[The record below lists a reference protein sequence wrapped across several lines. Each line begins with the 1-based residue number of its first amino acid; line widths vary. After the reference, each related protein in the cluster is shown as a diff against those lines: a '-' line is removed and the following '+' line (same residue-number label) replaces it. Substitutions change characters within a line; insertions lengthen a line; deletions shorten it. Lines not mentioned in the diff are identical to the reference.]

1 MFENYF
7 PALSET
13 QQKQLLAL
21 GDLYREWNA
30 RINVI
35 SRQDIGSL
43 YEHHVLHSLALHS
56 WILERQGGWTQGTRI
71 VDVGTGGG
79 FPGIPL
85 AILNPGC
92 EFLLVDRI
100 GKKVRVAQEVADAI
114 GLKNVVTRHAGIEEI
129 RQPADWVVSRA
140 VMAMPDLLKACRRVY
155 SSGLVCLKGGDL
167 TDELKGC
174 PGAEVTPVSR
184 YFSEPFF
191 ETKAIV
197 YVPARDKKR

>member
-7 PALSET
+7 PTLSAR
-13 QQKQLLAL
+13 QQEQLEAL

-30 RINVI
+30 KINVI
-35 SRQDIGSL
+35 SRQDINAL
-43 YEHHVLHSLALHS
+43 YEHHVLHSLALHA
-56 WILERQGGWTQGTRI
+56 WVEEKQGGWKAGTRI

-85 AILNPGC
+85 AILNPEC

-100 GKKVRVAQEVADAI
+100 GKKVKVAQEVANAI
-114 GLKNVVTRHAGIEEI
+114 GLTNVTTRHAGIEEVKDVY
-129 RQPADWVVSRA
+129 DWVVSRA
-140 VMAMPDLLKACRRVY
+140 VMAMPDLLKACRRVW
-155 SSGLVCLKGGDL
+155 SQGLVCLKGGDL

-174 PGAEVTPVSR
+174 PQAEVTPVSR
-184 YFSEPFF
+184 YFAEPYF

-197 YVPARDKKR
+197 YVKRK

>member
-7 PALSET
+7 PSLTET

-43 YEHHVLHSLALHS
+43 YEHHVLHSLALHA
-56 WILERQGGWTQGTRI
+56 WIRELQDGWPDGTRI
-71 VDVGTGGG
+71 IDVGTGGG

-85 AILNPGC
+85 AIVNPGC
-92 EFLLVDRI
+92 RFLLVDRI

-114 GLKNVVTRHAGIEEI
+114 GLENVVTRHAGIEEI
-129 RQPADWVVSRA
+129 REPADWVVSRA

-155 SSGLVCLKGGDL
+155 TAGLVCLKGGDL
-167 TDELKGC
+167 TDELKNCG
-174 PGAEVTPVSR
+174 VTGVVPVSR

-191 ETKAIV
+191 ETKSIV
-197 YVPARDKKR
+197 YVRK